1 MWQQDIVD
9 RHRDVF
15 VRSYRGVAFSPGYPC
30 CADGWRDIVARLVER
45 VSVAAAGHRFHFTQ
59 IWECHGVLRVHWR
72 AESGIPA
79 EVDAI
84 ALAEARSACSCS
96 QCGAAGVLFS
106 SDTRLI
112 TLCPEHAA
120 GIPVPVASGLENVH
134 VVREVIGTKSAI
146 VVRRYD
152 RALDAFVSV
161 SASTITAL
169 DVINAKLARH

>member
-1 MWQQDIVD
+1 MWQQDLVD

-30 CADGWRDIVARLVER
+30 CGDGRRDIVARLVER
-45 VSVAAAGHRFHFTQ
+45 VSVAAAGHRIHFTQ

-72 AESGIPA
+72 AESEIPV
-79 EVDAI
+79 EVDSAISEAI

-96 QCGAAGVLFS
+96 KCGAEGILFS
-106 SDTRLI
+106 SGTRLL

-146 VVRRYD
+146 RVRRYD
-152 RALDAFVSV
+152 RALDAFVV
-161 SASTITAL
+161 YQ
-169 DVINAKLARH
+169 HQP